1 MDTTFQQLRP
11 WLNEITL
18 AIKKDIKT
26 DFLPG
31 SHAFH
36 RTYFGNR
43 PQSRLSFE
51 EIQEAFAKE
60 LLQGNEEMAE
70 WVVNRWVF
78 KHGDLY
84 THFAERMMAINPQFD
99 EIVEFTLPQSEQVLK
114 GAAEAFG
121 AKAVYFFSILNKV
134 VFPASVLERLRAAAA
149 AEVSAEKSEAVANE
163 QAQDLSK
170 LVERHSREMSRLN
183 EKFEQK
189 IAGVLK
195 KYTLDVDAL
204 KKQVRA
210 LQQQL
215 AAKR

>member
-1 MDTTFQQLRP
+1 MDTMFQRLRP
-11 WLNEITL
+11 WLNEIT
-18 AIKKDIKT
+18 ASIRKDIKT

-31 SHAFH
+31 SHAFY

-43 PQSRLSFE
+43 PQSRVSFE

-60 LLQGNEEMAE
+60 LLAGNEEMAE

-84 THFAERMMAINPQFD
+84 THFAERMMGINPQFD
-99 EIVEFTLPQSEQVLK
+99 EIVEFTLSQSEEILK
-114 GAAEAFG
+114 GAIEAFG
-121 AKAVYFFSILNKV
+121 AKAVYLFSVLNKV
-134 VFPASVLERLRAAAA
+134 VFPASILDRLEAA
-149 AEVSAEKSEAVANE
+149 AEKEVSTQKTEQAASA

-170 LVERHSREMSRLN
+170 LIETHQREMSRLN

-195 KYTLDVDAL
+195 KYTLDVEAL

-210 LQQQL
+210 LQKQL
-215 AAKR
+215 AAKS